1 VIRLVCVDVDGTLVG
16 SSGQVDPETWLAA
29 DRARATGVLLAICTG
44 RPGFGITRTYAE
56 RLSPQGWHIFQ
67 NGASIV
73 ELPSGNSRSTAVD
86 PNAVAL
92 LVERSRKT
100 GRLLELYAD
109 NDYTVEIDS
118 PVSRAHAA
126 LLGVPFQTRSFSSLT
141 APIIRAQWLVSE
153 SEFAGVSA
161 EPRAGLELSRSTSPV
176 MPGIQFVNLT
186 PPGVDK
192 ASAVRGIAAAYGVSL
207 SEVMFVGDGSN
218 DAIAMRI
225 VGAPVAMANADA
237 DALAVATHVV
247 GDVDRGGLIEA
258 LSLAMS
264 LATTH

>member
-16 SSGQVDPETWLAA
+16 SSGRVDPETWLAA
-29 DRARATGVLLAICTG
+29 DRARAAGVSLAICTG
-44 RPGFGITRTYAE
+44 RPGFGITRSYAE
-56 RLSPQGWHIFQ
+56 RLSPEGWHIFQ
-67 NGASIV
+67 NGASIMH
-73 ELPSGNSRSTAVD
+73 LPSGDSRSTALD
-86 PNAVAL
+86 PRAVGL
-92 LVERSRKT
+92 LVNRSRET
-100 GRLLELYAD
+100 GRLLELYSD
-109 NDYTVEIDS
+109 DDYAVETDT

-126 LLGVPFQTRSFSSLT
+126 LIGVPFHTRSFSSLT
-141 APIIRAQWLVSE
+141 TPIVRAQWLVSE
-153 SEFAGVSA
+153 TELASVSA

-192 ASAVRGIAAAYGVSL
+192 ASAVRAVAGACGVSL
-207 SEVMFVGDGSN
+207 GEVMFVGDGSN

-225 VGAPVAMANADA
+225 VGVPVAMANADT

-258 LSLAMS
+258 LSLATS
-264 LATTH
+264 FAAAH